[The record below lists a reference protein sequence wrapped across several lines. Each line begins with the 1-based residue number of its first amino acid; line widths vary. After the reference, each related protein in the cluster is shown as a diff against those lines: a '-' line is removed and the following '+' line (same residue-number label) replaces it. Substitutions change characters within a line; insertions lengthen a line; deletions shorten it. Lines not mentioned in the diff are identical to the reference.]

1 VTTQVVHV
9 TVPAGEVD
17 AAVDTLWVAGAAGIE
32 ERDARGGAVVL
43 VAGTPS
49 GEGAA
54 ALLGAVAPRWP
65 AELVPVDLGTALDAW
80 RSHAR
85 PVRVPPLVI
94 RPPWVDAAAGD
105 AVDVV
110 DAAAGDAV
118 DVVVDPGRAFGSG
131 AHVSTRL
138 ALAALVARAPL
149 AGRVLDVGCGSGVLA
164 IAALLLGADE
174 AVGLDHDPAAVEAT
188 RANAARNGLT
198 DRVTVVGGDAAA
210 GDVPVVD
217 GEFDVVVANMLL
229 SELVTVAPAVA
240 PAVAPGGA
248 VVLSGLLAAHQHRA
262 EAAYGALGLVPDRVG
277 GAPAEG
283 GWVVV
288 VLRPR

>member
-1 VTTQVVHV
+1 VTSQVVHV

-17 AAVDTLWVAGAAGIE
+17 AAVDALWTAGAAGIE

-54 ALLGAVAPRWP
+54 ALRDAVASRWP
-65 AELVPVDLGTALDAW
+65 AEVVAVDLGAALDAW
-80 RSHAR
+80 RPHAR

-94 RPPWVDAAAGD
+94 RAPWVDAGS
-105 AVDVV
+105 
-110 DAAAGDAV
+110 GDAV
-118 DVVVDPGRAFGSG
+118 DVVVDPGRAFGGG

-149 AGRVLDVGCGSGVLA
+149 DGRVLDVGCGSGVLA
-164 IAALLLGADE
+164 IAGLLLGADE

-188 RANAARNGLT
+188 RANVARNGLA
-198 DRVTVVGGDAAA
+198 DRVTVVGGDATA
-210 GDVPVVD
+210 GDVSVAD
-217 GEFDVVVANMLL
+217 GAFDVVVANMLL
-229 SELVTVAPAVA
+229 PELVAAAPVAAA
-240 PAVAPGGA
+240 AVAPGGA
-248 VVLSGLLAAHQHRA
+248 VVLSGLLAEQRPRA
-262 EAAYGALGLVPDRVG
+262 EAAYGALGLVPDPVG
-277 GAPAEG
+277 GAPTDGA
-283 GWVVV
+283 WVTV